1 MWHRKRLIVDW
12 RIQLRYALTLVVPA
26 AILGGLLFWSVH
38 KLGNDLITCNDQK
51 IILQK
56 STLLDMHRN
65 ITETDMEDEHKGKL
79 LKQLHYLQRYSNNL
93 RMYNFGQWKALSR
106 ILFWGYMIVILGTAY
121 IILAFSNRIFGPFKR
136 LKKNL
141 NIMANGDLS
150 QKLTTRKTDEL
161 HDIFNAIEAVRHNIH
176 QSVQEYDTTLK
187 AVSKFINGIDIGT
200 PGNEMQSNMAKSLEK
215 LKNDLNK
222 HYPHLTK
229 EK

>member
-1 MWHRKRLIVDW
+1 MWYRKRLIVNW
-12 RIQLRYALTLVVPA
+12 RTQLRYSLTLVIPA
-26 AILGGLLFWSVH
+26 AILGGLLAWSVH
-38 KLGNDLITCNDQK
+38 RLGRDLIVGNDQK

-56 STLLDMHRN
+56 SILLDMYRN
-65 ITETDMEDEHKGKL
+65 IAEADIKEEYKEKF
-79 LKQLHYLQRYSNNL
+79 LKQLYSLQLYSSNL
-93 RMYNFGQWKALSR
+93 RMYNFEQWKALSR
-106 ILFWGYMIVILGTAY
+106 IVFWGYMIVILGITY
-121 IILAFSNRIFGPFKR
+121 IILVFSNRIFGPSKR

-176 QSVQEYDTTLK
+176 QSIQEYDTTLK

-200 PGNEMQSNMAKSLEK
+200 PGNEMQSNIAKSLEK

-222 HYPHLTK
+222 HFPHLTK